1 MKVELTDILEAMQA
15 ALAQERQATDARIAE
30 AVAEATA
37 QVRAE
42 CADQMQALQKTRS
55 DDIEA
60 ALTLITELQGEV
72 AAARMVGADLLQIEN
87 RITEALDG
95 VSRSVSTF
103 ADNLDLLEESTAETV
118 SGLEARLDALA
129 DAKADRTGLNEI
141 DARVTNLDRALCEH
155 QEATDEVLGSVKE
168 RITLDRNEV
177 TKMVTDVTDV
187 VLAQIEEQN
196 ARLNSQSELA
206 TDRME
211 TLDRTLNEHME
222 WVGGALED
230 VTKQIDQ
237 QSELHAALRQ
247 EVATTTGTVVG
258 LNANFADQRKDL
270 EYMTGRMDS
279 FLAVVQ
285 DVEAKIPD
293 QTPLWDALRAM
304 QARTE
309 DALSGQDDALLAQ
322 VDALEQAIEAGL
334 DAVRGDIMPLVERVG
349 LLGSY
354 VDQVVDKTRETVT
367 VELLK
372 ETAQYRLTMEEM
384 LDDVR
389 RTIALQLTG
398 AEPWARGGAQY
409 KAHAVVTHRG
419 GVWMATERTGD
430 EPAVA
435 PENPW
440 MLLADGLTEV
450 SSQVN
455 DDGQAAVRLQT
466 ASGRV
471 SDIVFD
477 LPVPKVRGVY
487 SGTPSDYQR
496 YDAVV
501 KDSHTFMAVQTPTG
515 APGEVM
521 GEWLQIGHRGKP
533 GRNGKS
539 VALKDVAEATVELLT
554 AQEGPPPPVDVEP
567 TEYGPKV
574 LQL

>member
-15 ALAQERQATDARIAE
+15 ALAQERQTTDARIAE

-60 ALTLITELQGEV
+60 ALTLITELQNDV
-72 AAARMVGADLLQIEN
+72 AATRALSTDMLQIEN

-103 ADNLDLLEESTAETV
+103 ADNLDLLEEATAETV

-129 DAKADRTGLNEI
+129 DTAANTGGLVAEAAGVARVFRERHDRT
-141 DARVTNLDRALCEH
+141 DAE
-155 QEATDEVLGSVKE
+155 LGKIAE
-168 RITLDRNEV
+168 RIASDRSAVIETLNG
-177 TKMVTDVTDV
+177 VTDTL
-187 VLAQIEEQN
+187 LAQIEEQN

-206 TDRME
+206 TDRLE
-211 TLDRTLNEHME
+211 ALDRTLNEHVE

-230 VTKQIDQ
+230 VVTQIEQ
-237 QSELHAALRQ
+237 QGELHAALRQ
-247 EVATTTGTVVG
+247 EVATTSGTVVG
-258 LNANFADQRKDL
+258 LSANFSDQRKDL
-270 EYMTGRMDS
+270 EHVTGRMDS

-293 QTPLWDALRAM
+293 QAPLWDALKVA
-304 QARTE
+304 QE
-309 DALSGQDDALLAQ
+309 ALTTQSESADMR
-322 VDALEQAIEAGL
+322 EQAVCAAFG
-334 DAVRGDIMPLVERVG
+334 AMRGDLEPLVERVSLLEPLAERVG

-354 VDQVVDKTRETVT
+354 VDQMVDKTREAVA

-372 ETAQYRLTMEEM
+372 ETAQYRLTMEKM
-384 LDDVR
+384 LEDVR

-398 AEPWARGGAQY
+398 AEPWARGGAEY

-455 DDGQAAVRLQT
+455 EEGQAAVRLQT

-515 APGEVM
+515 APGEVP

-539 VALKDVAEATVELLT
+539 VALKEVAEAAAELIM
-554 AQEGPPPPVDVEP
+554 AQDEPLPPVDVKP

-574 LQL
+574 PQL